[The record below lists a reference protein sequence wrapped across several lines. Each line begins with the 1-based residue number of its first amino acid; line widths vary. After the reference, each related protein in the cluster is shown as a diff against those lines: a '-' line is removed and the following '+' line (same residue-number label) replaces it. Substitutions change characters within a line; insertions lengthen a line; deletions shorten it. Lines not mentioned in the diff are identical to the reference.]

1 MFLCHNLMAF
11 MVFSKL
17 VCGEHHES
25 RSFCSYPKKIR
36 GDNSDLTDLF
46 ISVSMVSVKS
56 SVLESFAEL

>member
-1 MFLCHNLMAF
+1 